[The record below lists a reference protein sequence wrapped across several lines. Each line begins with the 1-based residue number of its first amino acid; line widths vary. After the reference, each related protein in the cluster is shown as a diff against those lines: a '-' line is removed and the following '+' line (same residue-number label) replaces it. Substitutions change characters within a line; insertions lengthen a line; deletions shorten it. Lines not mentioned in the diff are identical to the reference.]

1 MNIIVD
7 AFGGDNAPLEI
18 IKGSIDAKHELGV
31 DITLVGNEE
40 TIRSVAAENEINI
53 DGVTIVHADSV
64 ISQNDPGTDVVKVK
78 KDSSMAIGFKLLHEG
93 KGDAFV
99 SAGNS
104 GAMCVGATLIVK
116 RIKGI
121 KRPGFAPVIPTLEGN
136 MMLIDCGANVECKPQ
151 MLFQFGIMGSIYME
165 KVMGVKNPRIGLAN
179 VGTEPHKGGEL
190 QLKTYELLENSNLNF
205 VGNIEGRD
213 VPAGGCDV
221 CVSDGFSGNLIL
233 KTYEGVAEALMSKI
247 KGVFDKSLKNK
258 LAAAVVYSDLKE
270 MKKSIDYNEYGG
282 APIIGCTKPVFKA
295 HGSANA
301 KTFKNAIRL
310 TKEYVEKNVVEEIS
324 AALKEYNEG
333 EQTSNG

>member
-18 IKGSIDAKHELGV
+18 MKGSVDAKNEFGV

-40 TIRSVAAENEINI
+40 IIKNVAKENEIDLTGI
-53 DGVTIVHADSV
+53 TIVHADSV
-64 ISQNDPGTDVVKVK
+64 ISQNEAGTVVVKGK
-78 KDSSMAIGFKLLHEG
+78 KDSSMAVGMKMLHDG
-93 KGDAFV
+93 LGDAFV

-104 GAMCVGATLIVK
+104 GAVCVGATLIVK

-121 KRPGFAPVIPTLEGN
+121 KRPAFAPVIPTLEGS

-151 MLFQFGIMGSIYME
+151 MLMQFGVMGSIYME
-165 KVMGVKNPRIGLAN
+165 KVMGIKNPRVGLAN

-190 QLKTYELLENSNLNF
+190 QLKTYELLENSKLNF

-213 VPAGGCDV
+213 VPVGGCDV
-221 CVSDGFSGNLIL
+221 CVSDGFTGNLIL
-233 KTYEGVAEALMSKI
+233 KTFEGVAEALMSKI
-247 KGVFDKSLKNK
+247 KGVFSKNIKTK
-258 LAAAVVYSDLKE
+258 LAGAMVYSDLKE

-282 APIIGCTKPVFKA
+282 APIIGCAKPVFKA
-295 HGSANA
+295 HGSAKA

-310 TKEYVEKNVVEEIS
+310 TKEYVENNVVEEITS
-324 AALKEYNEG
+324 ALKLYNEG
-333 EQTSNG
+333 DTVSND

>member
-18 IKGSIDAKHELGV
+18 IKGSLDAKNEFGV

-40 TIRSVAAENEINI
+40 IIRKVSRENELNL
-53 DGVTIVHADSV
+53 DGVKIVHAETV
-64 ISQNDPGTDVVKVK
+64 ISQNEAGTEVVKSK
-78 KDSSMAIGFKLLHEG
+78 KDCSMAVGLKMLHNGE
-93 KGDAFV
+93 GDAFV

-104 GAMCVGATLIVK
+104 GAVCVGATLIVK

-151 MLFQFGIMGSIYME
+151 MLLQFGVMGSIYME
-165 KVMGVKNPRIGLAN
+165 KVMGIKNPRVGLAN

-190 QLKTYELLENSNLNF
+190 QQKTYELLQDSKLNF
-205 VGNIEGRD
+205 IGNIEGRD
-213 VPAGGCDV
+213 VPVGGCDV
-221 CVSDGFSGNLIL
+221 CVSDGFTGNLIL
-233 KTYEGVAEALMSKI
+233 KTYEGVASALMSKI
-247 KGVFDKSLKNK
+247 KGVFNKNLKNK
-258 LAAAVVYSDLKE
+258 LAAAMVYGDLKE
-270 MKKSIDYNEYGG
+270 MKKSVDYNEFGG
-282 APIIGCTKPVFKA
+282 APIIGCAKPVFKA

-310 TKEYVEKNVVEEIS
+310 TKEYVENNVVEEIS
-324 AALKEYNEG
+324 AALKEFNEG
-333 EQTSNG
+333 E

>member
-18 IKGSIDAKHELGV
+18 IKGSLDAKNEFGV

-40 TIRSVAAENEINI
+40 IIRKVSRENELNL
-53 DGVTIVHADSV
+53 DGVKIVHAETV
-64 ISQNDPGTDVVKVK
+64 ISQNEAGTEVVKSK
-78 KDSSMAIGFKLLHEG
+78 KDCSMAVGLKMLHNGE
-93 KGDAFV
+93 GDAFV

-104 GAMCVGATLIVK
+104 GAVCVGATLIVK

-151 MLFQFGIMGSIYME
+151 MLLQFGVMGSIYME
-165 KVMGVKNPRIGLAN
+165 KVMGIKNPRVGLAN

-190 QLKTYELLENSNLNF
+190 QQKTYELLENSKLNF
-205 VGNIEGRD
+205 IGNIEGRD
-213 VPAGGCDV
+213 VPVGGCDV
-221 CVSDGFSGNLIL
+221 CVSDGFTGNLIL
-233 KTYEGVAEALMSKI
+233 KTYEGVASALMSKI
-247 KGVFDKSLKNK
+247 KGVFNKNLKNK
-258 LAAAVVYSDLKE
+258 LAAAMVYGDLKE
-270 MKKSIDYNEYGG
+270 MKKSVDYNEFGG
-282 APIIGCTKPVFKA
+282 APIIGCAKPVFKA

-310 TKEYVEKNVVEEIS
+310 TKEYVENNVVEEIS
-324 AALKEYNEG
+324 AALKEFNEG
-333 EQTSNG
+333 E

>member
-18 IKGSIDAKHELGV
+18 IKGSVDAKNELGV
-31 DITLVGNEE
+31 DITFVGNEDI
-40 TIRSVAAENEINI
+40 IRKVANDNQINI
-53 DGVTIVHADSV
+53 DGISIVHADTV

-151 MLFQFGIMGSIYME
+151 MLMQFGIMGSIYME
-165 KVMGVKNPRIGLAN
+165 KVMGVKNPRVGLAN
-179 VGTEPHKGGEL
+179 VGSEPHKGGEL
-190 QLKTYELLENSNLNF
+190 QLKTYELLENSKLNF
-205 VGNIEGRD
+205 VGNVEGRD
-213 VPAGGCDV
+213 VPVGGCDV

-247 KGVFDKSLKNK
+247 KGVFNKNVKTK
-258 LAAAVVYSDLKE
+258 LAAAMVYSDLKE
-270 MKKSIDYNEYGG
+270 MKKSIDYNEFGG

-310 TKEYVEKNVVEEIS
+310 TKEYVENNVVEEIS
-324 AALKEYNEG
+324 SALKEYNEG

>member
-18 IKGSIDAKHELGV
+18 IKGSLDAKNEFGV

-40 TIRSVAAENEINI
+40 IIRKVSRENELNL
-53 DGVTIVHADSV
+53 DGVKIVHAETV
-64 ISQNDPGTDVVKVK
+64 ISQNEAGTEVVKSK
-78 KDSSMAIGFKLLHEG
+78 KDCSMAVGLKMLHNGE
-93 KGDAFV
+93 GDAFV

-104 GAMCVGATLIVK
+104 GAVCVGATLIVK

-151 MLFQFGIMGSIYME
+151 MLLQFGVMGSIYME
-165 KVMGVKNPRIGLAN
+165 KVMGIKTPRVGLAN

-190 QLKTYELLENSNLNF
+190 QQKTYELLQDSKLNF
-205 VGNIEGRD
+205 IGNIEGRD
-213 VPAGGCDV
+213 VPVGGCDV
-221 CVSDGFSGNLIL
+221 CVSDGFTGNLIL
-233 KTYEGVAEALMSKI
+233 KTYEGVASALMSKI
-247 KGVFDKSLKNK
+247 KGVFNKNLKNK
-258 LAAAVVYSDLKE
+258 LAAAMVYGDLKE
-270 MKKSIDYNEYGG
+270 MKKSVDYNEFGG
-282 APIIGCTKPVFKA
+282 APIIGCAKPVFKA

-310 TKEYVEKNVVEEIS
+310 TKEYVENNVVEEIS
-324 AALKEYNEG
+324 AALKEFNEG
-333 EQTSNG
+333 E